1 MTRKNDRNLHIRL
14 NKETLETA
22 QEYANIRTNGNLS
35 AYIRLLIAEKDVGSD
50 PEVKLR
56 LDNIRREINL
66 IGININQRT
75 KKGNA
80 SFLTGSEVEKIFIN
94 QERIIDIFARYI
106 DNMNEETK

>member
-1 MTRKNDRNLHIRL
+1 MCIRDR
-14 NKETLETA
+14 
-22 QEYANIRTNGNLS
+22 
-35 AYIRLLIAEKDVGSD
+35 DVGTD

-66 IGININQRT
+66 IGININQLT

-94 QERIIDIFARYI
+94 QERIIEDVYKRQPLIRQTLRI
-106 DNMNEETK
+106 SR